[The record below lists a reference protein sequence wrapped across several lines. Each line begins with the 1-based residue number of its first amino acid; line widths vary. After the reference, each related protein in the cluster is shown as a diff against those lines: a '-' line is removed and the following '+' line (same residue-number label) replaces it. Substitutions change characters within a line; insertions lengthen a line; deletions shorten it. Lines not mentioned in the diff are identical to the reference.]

1 MKKDVL
7 RVNELAEQIGAEFKL
22 GEPLSVVGLTASKKD
37 LVAEVLTKSM
47 DIDGVEVCFDAH
59 RDKFIWTIGDECH
72 YGPDAFVLQLEYGWD
87 LFDYDEE
94 GYLLSPFRVLDGKDI
109 HKVYGF
115 DFYGNRSYCVPVVL
129 TEAMGTIDNRY
140 YDRIAV
146 QPETS
151 LYASSLLYIVK
162 WGGANG
168 KVVETVAYESLTLPD
183 KANQKIFV
191 HREQSNGGK
200 QGIDYYVL
208 PTCYSE
214 NPILRGIVEQ
224 RDNQYETKM
233 KAGEEQFAHKV
244 NLVQAIT
251 ERLTSIY
258 RENGCS
264 IYLSLGY
271 SRDDESAKACYVDK
285 LEFDFN
291 EDELLALPTLDCSLE
306 SLEEQYKKMD
316 ETDRIYRR
324 LLDEASDQLCRWER
338 ASLYFPIFYK
348 RIRGLGGT
356 MSVNLYK
363 MFVKLPSLTEA
374 GKFAKETYLIN
385 AIQLPMLD
393 KKLKE
398 YEKIADK
405 AKNADKT
412 ES

>member
-59 RDKFIWTIGDECH
+59 RDKFVWTISDECH
-72 YGPDAFVLQLEYGWD
+72 YGPDALVLQLEYGWD

-94 GYLLSPFRVLDGKDI
+94 GYLLNPFRVLDGKDI

-115 DFYGNRSYCVPVVL
+115 DSYGNRSYCVPVVL
-129 TEAMGTIDNRY
+129 TEAMSTTDNRY
-140 YDRIAV
+140 YDGIAV

-151 LYASSLLYIVK
+151 LYASSLLYIVE
-162 WGGANG
+162 WGGANRE
-168 KVVETVAYESLTLPD
+168 VVETIDYESLTLPD

-191 HREQSNGGK
+191 HRVQSHGGK

-244 NLVQAIT
+244 NLVSDINKKLKLIKETSNLTKMDFQLAELKASDAAQAYYVDELKINDSFINLL
-251 ERLTSIY
+251 LTL
-258 RENGCS
+258 RT
-264 IYLSLGY
+264 L
-271 SRDDESAKACYVDK
+271 DESFQSLKEKHDTLKKTKRLCHRAVN
-285 LEFDFN
+285 F
-291 EDELLALPTLDCSLE
+291 ALN
-306 SLEEQYKKMD
+306 QMK
-316 ETDRIYRR
+316 
-324 LLDEASDQLCRWER
+324 RWEA
-338 ASLYFPIFYK
+338 ASPYFEGFNQ
-348 RIRGLGGT
+348 RINDLGGA
-356 MSVNLYK
+356 MIVDLYK
-363 MFVKLPSLTEA
+363 VSIKLPSMHNAGQYFEEA
-374 GKFAKETYLIN
+374 YLIDR
-385 AIQLPMLD
+385 IQLPMLD
-393 KKLKE
+393 KKIKE
-398 YEKIADK
+398 YEDK
-405 AKNADKT
+405 ATDNTTAK
-412 ES
+412 